1 MEIKLFVQTVTR
13 YKELQ
18 KIDSHSENVTLLV
31 LIFKSVSHKKIK
43 MHRNDTEIR

>member
-1 MEIKLFVQTVTR
+1 MEIKLFVQTATR

-18 KIDSHSENVTLLV
+18 KFYSNTEIVSLLV